1 MKDFLHKFFGYF
13 NYDGGSPEPFRD
25 NLGKGAFSD
34 WRHFAWAVLVI
45 AVCILCYQLFKR
57 KPKVGKIVVKVLVAL
72 LFTVRFINQ
81 IYRASI
87 GAEVPAWRA
96 FPFHLCTVMTFVLPI
111 VVFFNIKKL
120 KTPVYTL
127 AMMGG
132 IITVIMGDYF
142 DNRFLTF
149 SSLEGMS
156 AHTLLILVPIIEVA
170 VGGFR
175 LELRNA
181 WTVVVGL
188 LVLVLW
194 GTLANE
200 VFFEAY
206 DTNYMYLKRN
216 GLPGNIG
223 GDYYLLIYLGIFLI
237 LLAIILGVPT
247 LYRKRKLK

>member
-34 WRHFAWAVLVI
+34 WSHFAWAVLVI

-111 VVFFNIKKL
+111 VAFFNIKKL

-127 AMMGG
+127 AMMG
-132 IITVIMGDYF
+132 
-142 DNRFLTF
+142 
-149 SSLEGMS
+149 
-156 AHTLLILVPIIEVA
+156 
-170 VGGFR
+170 
-175 LELRNA
+175 EL
-181 WTVVVGL
+181 
-188 LVLVLW
+188 
-194 GTLANE
+194 
-200 VFFEAY
+200 
-206 DTNYMYLKRN
+206 
-216 GLPGNIG
+216 
-223 GDYYLLIYLGIFLI
+223 
-237 LLAIILGVPT
+237 
-247 LYRKRKLK
+247 